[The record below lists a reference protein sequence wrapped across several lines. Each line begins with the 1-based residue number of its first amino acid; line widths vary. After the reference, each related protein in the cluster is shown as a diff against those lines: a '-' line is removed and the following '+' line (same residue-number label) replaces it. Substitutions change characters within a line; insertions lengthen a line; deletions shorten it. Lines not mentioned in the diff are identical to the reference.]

1 MAVQP
6 LTFIIQSTDIERVHY
21 ALMMAASNAALGG
34 AVTLF
39 FAIGT
44 ADILKPSGAGQQD
57 GFHFAKQLEASGI
70 ASIDDLLEALTE
82 LECRIAVC
90 DAALAFAAIE
100 AGDLRSDIAI
110 EVTGLTDILANL
122 AGGQIIY
129 V

>member
-6 LTFIIQSTDIERVHY
+6 LTFIIQSNAIERVHY

-44 ADILKPSGAGQQD
+44 ADLLKPSKPPQTDDTGYTR
-57 GFHFAKQLEASGI
+57 QLSIAGI
-70 ASIDDLLEALTE
+70 ASTDELLEALGE
-82 LECRIAVC
+82 LDCRIAVC
-90 DAALAFAAIE
+90 DAALACAE
-100 AGDLRSDIAI
+100 LETGDLRSDIAI

-122 AGGQIIY
+122 DCGQIIY

>member
-1 MAVQP
+1 MAAEP
-6 LTFIIQSTDIERVHY
+6 LTLIIQSTAIERVHY
-21 ALMMAASNAALGG
+21 AVMMAASNAALGG

-44 ADILKPSGAGQQD
+44 ADILKPSGAGLLD
-57 GFHFAKQLEASGI
+57 DSHFAEQLEASGI
-70 ASIDDLLEALTE
+70 ASIDDLLEALAE

-90 DAALAFAAIE
+90 GAALAFAAIE
-100 AGDLRSDIAI
+100 ASDLRSDIAI
-110 EVTGLTDILANL
+110 EVTGLADILANV

>member
-6 LTFIIQSTDIERVHY
+6 LTFIIQSTAIERVHY
-21 ALMMAASNAALGG
+21 AMMMAASNAALGG

-44 ADILKPSGAGQQD
+44 ANILMPSGPGLLDNTRFAG
-57 GFHFAKQLEASGI
+57 QLEAAGI
-70 ASIDDLLEALTE
+70 ASIDDLLEALAE
-82 LECRIAVC
+82 LDCRITVC
-90 DAALAFAAIE
+90 DAALAFAAIGS
-100 AGDLRSDIAI
+100 GDLRSDIAI

>member
-6 LTFIIQSTDIERVHY
+6 LTFIIQSTAIERVHY

-44 ADILKPSGAGQQD
+44 ADILRPSGAGLQD
-57 GFHFAKQLEASGI
+57 GCHYAEQLEASGI
-70 ASIDDLLEALTE
+70 ASIDDLLEALAE
-82 LECRIAVC
+82 LGCRIAVC
-90 DAALAFAAIE
+90 DAALAFAAIG
-100 AGDLRSDIAI
+100 ASNLRSDIAI